1 MFEEISPRIPK
12 NFSPEKYIISFSP
25 DYANLT
31 YQITEEILI
40 TSLSENFP
48 YLILNASETNYKIFY
63 LLLYKFDNIADE
75 WVEIGQKDT
84 SVEINTHIYLFSLND
99 QEKKY
104 LIQDGLYIPII
115 KDIKKGEKLKL
126 IISLE
131 GKLSPEMSNN
141 ALYLCTKYDEKRP
154 LFKQYE
160 TLEKEWKE
168 NNYNNI
174 STLPLEELGKNIFFQ
189 NLVMVFFST
198 PAKFRLNM
206 PCFDEPC
213 YKAIFSFK
221 LVIDKYFV
229 DAFKQ
234 LKCVTNGSLIHVS
247 LDSKINKYTFTYS
260 DSPVMSSY
268 LFTFVIGNYD
278 LIETVNENKT
288 KIRVFTPPRNHHDG
302 ALCMNLAQYSLK
314 FYQKFFDINY
324 YYDKLDFIPIPDML
338 YRAMENLGC
347 IVFKSEAMLFSHFQS
362 IFEKKFISRTI
373 CHEISHMW
381 FGDLVTMEWWDDIWL
396 NEGFARI
403 FEFLCLTEIEK
414 KENRFWDNFIYYIYD
429 QALIFDERD
438 DTHPIVRRV
447 KTVQMVETIFDT
459 ISYGKG
465 SSVIKMLMHYIG
477 IDNFRKSI
485 STYLKRNM
493 YKNTIT

>member
-1 MFEEISPRIPK
+1 MLEEISPRIPK

-75 WVEIGQKDT
+75 WVEIGQKNT

-141 ALYLCTKYDEKRP
+141 ALYLCTNYDEKRP

-174 STLPLEELGKNIFFQ
+174 STLPLEELGKNFF
-189 NLVMVFFST
+189 
-198 PAKFRLNM
+198 
-206 PCFDEPC
+206 
-213 YKAIFSFK
+213 FK
-221 LVIDKYFV
+221 I
-229 DAFKQ
+229 
-234 LKCVTNGSLIHVS
+234 
-247 LDSKINKYTFTYS
+247 
-260 DSPVMSSY
+260 
-268 LFTFVIGNYD
+268 
-278 LIETVNENKT
+278 
-288 KIRVFTPPRNHHDG
+288 
-302 ALCMNLAQYSLK
+302 
-314 FYQKFFDINY
+314 
-324 YYDKLDFIPIPDML
+324 
-338 YRAMENLGC
+338 
-347 IVFKSEAMLFSHFQS
+347 
-362 IFEKKFISRTI
+362 
-373 CHEISHMW
+373 
-381 FGDLVTMEWWDDIWL
+381 
-396 NEGFARI
+396 
-403 FEFLCLTEIEK
+403 
-414 KENRFWDNFIYYIYD
+414 
-429 QALIFDERD
+429 
-438 DTHPIVRRV
+438 
-447 KTVQMVETIFDT
+447 
-459 ISYGKG
+459 
-465 SSVIKMLMHYIG
+465 
-477 IDNFRKSI
+477 
-485 STYLKRNM
+485 
-493 YKNTIT
+493 